1 MNVGGHCS
9 SSALAFQWRSPTS
22 SSVSAPACLAH
33 HNRYLPGNAEAQ
45 VRVSKQGPLKVA
57 WWNHL
62 KGDRKGDRVLSKVCV
77 CVKSQKIKIKIKHAN
92 HQRKNGKNDRKLQTK
107 KWFWQLHMAPNFRTI
122 PTFTVPTVPTIT
134 ILSKRCDLPKMY
146 PSHEP
151 FRTIYF
157 TYQISWEEL
166 RKGLGSLPNPKD
178 CLWKTP
184 KSNGTRTCSG
194 GDLLVA
200 WKKSPIPNV
209 STSQNVGKF
218 KYPIY
223 TIHYATATIT
233 WKIVVGYGITDRSKA
248 HVCHHVGH
256 DPDHLK
262 WQEESRKT
270 FGSKQMTLTT
280 G

>member
-9 SSALAFQWRSPTS
+9 SSALAFQWRSPAS

-62 KGDRKGDRVLSKVCV
+62 KGERTANRVLSKVREV
-77 CVKSQKIKIKIKHAN
+77 SKNKIKHAN

-107 KWFWQLHMAPNFRTI
+107 KWFWQLHMAPNFRISI

-151 FRTIYF
+151 FRTSYF

-184 KSNGTRTCSG
+184 KSNGTRTYG

-200 WKKSPIPNV
+200 WKKSPIPSV
-209 STSQNVGKF
+209 STKMCGNSSTPF
-218 KYPIY
+218 
-223 TIHYATATIT
+223 TIHYVTATIT
-233 WKIVVGYGITDRSKA
+233 WKIVVGCLMG
-248 HVCHHVGH
+248 
-256 DPDHLK
+256 
-262 WQEESRKT
+262 
-270 FGSKQMTLTT
+270 
-280 G
+280 